1 MTLEDRLKEFH
12 SGDEEQLSFIFSDK
26 PRLIVNAPAGCG
38 KTTAMVSKIARE
50 LSLGNIESNKKVLA
64 MSFSVNAS
72 IRIKSDVK
80 ELLPSLVNNP
90 KLLLKKLDIA
100 NYHNFAM
107 RLLHK
112 YGFYLN
118 KEFINLSEFRI
129 ISDSI
134 VKKENLISSSD
145 NYIIEELTK
154 IVLSFDFSQI
164 KSVMDQYWETINNT
178 LINKKII
185 TYNGILIAAI
195 KLLSNDNIKKFYT
208 NYYSMIIIDEFQDTN
223 ILSYYFIKS
232 LIDNNKV
239 VFLGD
244 GIQRIY
250 GFLGALDDVFQ
261 RVETDYSPQIIS
273 FKNNYRYNNTSIKEL
288 DHLIRA
294 YVDQYIDPKLE
305 SSILIKKLQSDTE
318 EVNFISE
325 GIKNIIESNCNVAI
339 LLRAGWQGGIIAEKL
354 KDESIHFF
362 NGLYSEDDCEFIDF
376 YNVAIEEFYN
386 NVSGN
391 AVQSSLK
398 KCLQAIKNREHEIY
412 TNDHKKYIFDSLYK
426 LLEKLFEVSK
436 NWEGTTKERYKN
448 IEFSL
453 NNNGLK
459 HMMEYLDEKVVLTT
473 IHSAKGLEWDYV
485 ILPQMNK
492 SVFPSWKHMCEKCHN
507 LNSFKLDNDACT
519 SLLVPEMKTL
529 FREELSVLY
538 VALTRA
544 KKNVFFT
551 VNTGINTYG
560 YPKKEN
566 CFINLP
572 GINQLDFAWN
582 DYVSSNL

>member
-582 DYVSSNL
+582 DYVS

>member
-1 MTLEDRLKEFH
+1 
-12 SGDEEQLSFIFSDK
+12 
-26 PRLIVNAPAGCG
+26 
-38 KTTAMVSKIARE
+38 
-50 LSLGNIESNKKVLA
+50 
-64 MSFSVNAS
+64 
-72 IRIKSDVK
+72 
-80 ELLPSLVNNP
+80 
-90 KLLLKKLDIA
+90 
-100 NYHNFAM
+100 M

-134 VKKENLISSSD
+134 VKKESLISSSD

-154 IVLSFDFSQI
+154 IVSSFDFSQI

-178 LINKKII
+178 LINRKII

-195 KLLSNDNIKKFYT
+195 KLLSNDNIRKFYT

-223 ILSYYFIKS
+223 ILSYLFIKS

-273 FKNNYRYNNTSIKEL
+273 FKNNYRYNNTSMKEL
-288 DHLIRA
+288 DYLIRT

-305 SSILIKKLQSDTE
+305 TSILIKKLQSDAE

-354 KDESIHFF
+354 KGESIHFF
-362 NGLYSEDDCEFIDF
+362 NGLYSENDCEFINF

-398 KCLQAIKNREHEIY
+398 KCLQAIKNRKHEIY
-412 TNDHKKYIFDSLYK
+412 TNDQKKYIFDSLYK

-436 NWEGTTKERYKN
+436 NWESTRKERYKN

-485 ILPQMNK
+485 ILPQMNQGIFLHGIICVR
-492 SVFPSWKHMCEKCHN
+492 SV
-507 LNSFKLDNDACT
+507 
-519 SLLVPEMKTL
+519 
-529 FREELSVLY
+529 
-538 VALTRA
+538 
-544 KKNVFFT
+544 
-551 VNTGINTYG
+551 I
-560 YPKKEN
+560 
-566 CFINLP
+566 I
-572 GINQLDFAWN
+572 
-582 DYVSSNL
+582 

>member
-80 ELLPSLVNNP
+80 ELLPSLVDNS

-107 RLLHK
+107 RLLYK
-112 YGFYLN
+112 YGFLLN
-118 KEFINLSEFRI
+118 EEFINLSEFRI

-134 VKKENLISSSD
+134 VIKENLISSSD
-145 NYIIEELTK
+145 NYIIEELIK
-154 IVLSFDFSQI
+154 IVTSFDFSQI
-164 KSVMDQYWETINNT
+164 ESVMDQYWETINNT

-185 TYNGILIAAI
+185 TYNGILIAAK

-412 TNDHKKYIFDSLYK
+412 TNDQKKYIFDSLYK

-459 HMMEYLDEKVVLTT
+459 HMIEYLDEKVVLTT

-492 SVFPSWKHMCEKCHN
+492 SVFPSWKHMCKKCHN
-507 LNSFKLDNDACT
+507 LNSFKLDNDSCT
-519 SLLVPEMKTL
+519 SLLLPEMKTL

-551 VNTGINTYG
+551 VNTGINTHG

-582 DYVSSNL
+582 DYVS

>member
-1 MTLEDRLKEFH
+1 MTLENRLKEFH

-38 KTTAMVSKIARE
+38 KTRAMVSKIARE

-134 VKKENLISSSD
+134 VKKESLISSSD

-154 IVLSFDFSQI
+154 IVSSFDFSQI

-178 LINKKII
+178 LINRKII

-195 KLLSNDNIKKFYT
+195 KLLSNDNIRKFYT

-223 ILSYYFIKS
+223 ILSYLFIKS

-273 FKNNYRYNNTSIKEL
+273 I
-288 DHLIRA
+288 
-294 YVDQYIDPKLE
+294 
-305 SSILIKKLQSDTE
+305 
-318 EVNFISE
+318 
-325 GIKNIIESNCNVAI
+325 
-339 LLRAGWQGGIIAEKL
+339 
-354 KDESIHFF
+354 
-362 NGLYSEDDCEFIDF
+362 
-376 YNVAIEEFYN
+376 
-386 NVSGN
+386 
-391 AVQSSLK
+391 
-398 KCLQAIKNREHEIY
+398 
-412 TNDHKKYIFDSLYK
+412 
-426 LLEKLFEVSK
+426 
-436 NWEGTTKERYKN
+436 
-448 IEFSL
+448 
-453 NNNGLK
+453 
-459 HMMEYLDEKVVLTT
+459 
-473 IHSAKGLEWDYV
+473 V
-485 ILPQMNK
+485 ILK
-492 SVFPSWKHMCEKCHN
+492 
-507 LNSFKLDNDACT
+507 
-519 SLLVPEMKTL
+519 
-529 FREELSVLY
+529 
-538 VALTRA
+538 
-544 KKNVFFT
+544 
-551 VNTGINTYG
+551 
-560 YPKKEN
+560 
-566 CFINLP
+566 
-572 GINQLDFAWN
+572 
-582 DYVSSNL
+582 

>member
-80 ELLPSLVNNP
+80 ELLPSLVDNS

-107 RLLHK
+107 RLLYK
-112 YGFYLN
+112 YGFLLN
-118 KEFINLSEFRI
+118 EEFINLSEFRI

-134 VKKENLISSSD
+134 VIKENLISSSD

-154 IVLSFDFSQI
+154 IVTSFDFSQI
-164 KSVMDQYWETINNT
+164 ESVMDQYWETINNT

-185 TYNGILIAAI
+185 TYNGILIAAK

-412 TNDHKKYIFDSLYK
+412 TNDQKKYIFDSLYK

-492 SVFPSWKHMCEKCHN
+492 SVFPSWKHMCKKCN
-507 LNSFKLDNDACT
+507 TLNSFKLDNDACT
-519 SLLVPEMKTL
+519 SLLVPEMKTM
-529 FREELSVLY
+529 FKEELSVLY

-582 DYVSSNL
+582 DYIG

>member
-294 YVDQYIDPKLE
+294 YVDQYMDPKLE

-339 LLRAGWQGGIIAEKL
+339 LLRAGWQSGIIAEKL

-582 DYVSSNL
+582 DYVS

>member
-1 MTLEDRLKEFH
+1 MTLENRLKEFH

-38 KTTAMVSKIARE
+38 KTRAMVSKIARE

-134 VKKENLISSSD
+134 VKKESLISSSD

-154 IVLSFDFSQI
+154 IVSSFDFSQI

-178 LINKKII
+178 LINRKII

-195 KLLSNDNIKKFYT
+195 KLLSNDNIRKFYT

-223 ILSYYFIKS
+223 ILSYLFIKS

-273 FKNNYRYNNTSIKEL
+273 FKNNYRYNNTSMKEL
-288 DHLIRA
+288 DYLIRT

-305 SSILIKKLQSDTE
+305 TSILIKKLQSDAE

-354 KDESIHFF
+354 KGESIHFF
-362 NGLYSEDDCEFIDF
+362 NGLYSENDCEFINF

-398 KCLQAIKNREHEIY
+398 KCLQAIKNRKHEIY
-412 TNDHKKYIFDSLYK
+412 TNDQKKYIFDSLYK

-436 NWEGTTKERYKN
+436 NWESTRKERYKN

-485 ILPQMNK
+485 ILPQMNQGI
-492 SVFPSWKHMCEKCHN
+492 FPSRNHMCKKCHN
-507 LNSFKLDNDACT
+507 LNSFKLDNDSCT
-519 SLLVPEMKTL
+519 NLLVPEMKTL
-529 FREELSVLY
+529 FKEELSVFY

-551 VNTGINTYG
+551 VNTGTNR

-582 DYVSSNL
+582 DYVS